1 LENRE
6 RISAVNHL
14 LMYAHPNANSFNH
27 AIVQTIA
34 EEFRKAGK
42 DILLRDLYALH
53 FNPVLAADDFAAIQH
68 GTVLAD
74 VKAEQ
79 DLIRAS
85 DILIVVYPLWWSGLP
100 AMLKG
105 YIDRVFS
112 YGFAYEITEAGGV
125 GLLTGKKVFLVTTMG
140 ASREDYEQFGMFR
153 SFDQTIDSG
162 IFRFS
167 GMEVID
173 HIYYAS
179 VPYITD
185 EDRKKMLDNIRSQIR
200 EKLLCL

>member
-1 LENRE
+1 
-6 RISAVNHL
+6 
-14 LMYAHPNANSFNH
+14 MYAHPNPKSFNR
-27 AIVQTIA
+27 AIVQAIV
-34 EEFRKAGK
+34 EEYRKAGK
-42 DILLRDLYALH
+42 DVLLRDLYALN
-53 FNPVLAADDFAAIQH
+53 FNPVLSADDLAAVRE
-68 GTVLAD
+68 GSMPAD
-74 VKAEQ
+74 VKTEQ
-79 DLIRAS
+79 GLIRAA
-85 DILIVVYPLWWSGLP
+85 DILIVVYPLWWSGMP

-105 YIDRVFS
+105 YIDRNFS
-112 YGFAYEITEAGGV
+112 YGFAYEITETGGV

-140 ASREDYEQFGMFR
+140 ASRKDYEQFGMFK
-153 SFDQTIDSG
+153 SFDQVVDSG

-173 HIYYAS
+173 HVYYAS